1 MIAKYRHKRLWKL
14 ALLSVAVLIG
24 VSSIVYTNYVVQKL
38 SRQERVRAQLIREAT
53 KMITVLEPD
62 NEVMTFL
69 SEIVQGN
76 TTTPI
81 IITDTNGVVTM
92 SGNLDSTREGD
103 TAYFLDVLA
112 EMRAQNEPME
122 LKTEFSTELFYY
134 GDSSTIIMLRYY
146 PYIQLFI
153 ISLFIGVS
161 YLAFSSSRR
170 FEQNQVWVGMS
181 KETAHQLGTPLSSLI
196 AWVEYFRQS
205 EDSFPKD
212 IVDEIEKDVKR
223 LEVITERFSRVGSQP
238 VLEPHNTYEI
248 IEQSISY
255 LERRVSKRVSITI
268 DEASEKDSIAYISTS
283 LFEWV
288 IENLCKNAVDAM
300 EGKGS
305 LNFLIQNKEGMVF
318 IDVKDT
324 GRGIPAYLQKTV
336 FNPGYTTRK
345 RGWGLGLS
353 LAKRIIESYHYG
365 QIYVLQSDPKSGTTF
380 RIKLPKTANRRG

>member
-112 EMRAQNEPME
+112 EMRTQNEPME